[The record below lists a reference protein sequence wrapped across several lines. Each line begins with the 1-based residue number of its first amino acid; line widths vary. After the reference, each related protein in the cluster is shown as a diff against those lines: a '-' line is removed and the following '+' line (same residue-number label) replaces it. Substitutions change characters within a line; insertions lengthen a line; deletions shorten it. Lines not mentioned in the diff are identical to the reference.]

1 MDQDVNFCAR
11 MINHGQSEIW
21 LAGNGH
27 ELTPR
32 RTLATN
38 EVINVTRRHCT
49 PDVFAAFNA
58 IYHGAIGQIAVLA
71 LPSLAEIA
79 AEFRLQM

>member
-1 MDQDVNFCAR
+1 MDQDVNCCAR

-21 LAGNGH
+21 LGGNGQ

-38 EVINVTRRHCT
+38 EVINVTRRHS
-49 PDVFAAFNA
+49 PEVFAAFNGT
-58 IYHGAIGQIAVLA
+58 YHRAIGQIAVPA
-71 LPSLAEIA
+71 LPSLA
-79 AEFRLQM
+79 RDRSRV